1 MATYKGRARSSRD
14 KRKIRI
20 RKKITGTPERPR
32 LSVYRS
38 LNHIYAQL
46 IDDTTGHSLGMI
58 STKTKALAGELGGIK
73 GKVDKARIVG
83 KEIAKFALER
93 NITAVVF
100 DRNGFLYHGRVKAV
114 ADGAREGGLSF

>member
-1 MATYKGRARSSRD
+1 MATYKGRAQSIRD

-20 RKKITGTPERPR
+20 RKKISGTPERPR

-46 IDDTTGHSLGMI
+46 VDDTTGNSLGMI
-58 STKTKALAGELGGIK
+58 STKTKALAGELGSIK
-73 GKVDKARIVG
+73 GKVDKAKLVG